1 MGCNNRLPTS
11 SDKVKKA
18 IYWMSEELHNNP
30 QKKRNAVIREAEIR
44 FDLSPAD
51 CEFLSK
57 NFTESAL
64 I

>member
-1 MGCNNRLPTS
+1 MGDNNRLPTG

-18 IYWMSEELHNNP
+18 IYWMSEELLTNS
-30 QKKRNAVIREAEIR
+30 QKQRDTVIREAEVR

-57 NFTESAL
+57 NFGESA
-64 I
+64 IT